1 MLSSLRKFSNSIY
14 AKIFLVIVA
23 APFIFW
29 GMGSSFSGGN
39 KNVVVTI
46 DNEKFSTQDF
56 ADYIQQFSPPDQKI
70 ESSKVDELFSIY
82 IGDKLMQKEVEDF
95 GIVLSD
101 ISLSKL
107 IKNQKE
113 FKRSNIFSRPEYE
126 KFLIAN
132 NLSAV
137 TFEANLASQEKK
149 RQLLELIGGGIKP
162 SKFLINSTYNKI
174 NQKRD
179 IQLINLNEVFKK
191 EFNFSPDKIKSYYN
205 DNMEKYEETYK
216 SIEFLELSPK
226 KLTDNNEFNE
236 IFYEKINEIDN
247 LIIQGENLE
256 FIIENFNLGLS
267 KSYTLD
273 KLGRDLNSK
282 KVENLPEKIEEKIFN
297 LSNTETTA
305 LMEFQ
310 NKYFLVEIIKT
321 ENIQK
326 NFENEILKKS
336 ILAELQNELVRK
348 EMSKIISKI
357 NQNNF
362 KKIDFEKIS
371 NEKKVAIQKISLK
384 NSNDNKI
391 LKSDMVKQIYDF
403 PEKMVIVVNSF
414 DLSENFLIYIDK
426 VINVTIE
433 EDSKDYTKY
442 FNLSKI
448 ELANILFD
456 TYDDYIK
463 QKYEIEINYKALDT
477 VKRYFN

>member
-1 MLSSLRKFSNSIY
+1 
-14 AKIFLVIVA
+14 
-23 APFIFW
+23 
-29 GMGSSFSGGN
+29 
-39 KNVVVTI
+39 
-46 DNEKFSTQDF
+46 
-56 ADYIQQFSPPDQKI
+56 
-70 ESSKVDELFSIY
+70 
-82 IGDKLMQKEVEDF
+82 
-95 GIVLSD
+95 
-101 ISLSKL
+101 
-107 IKNQKE
+107 
-113 FKRSNIFSRPEYE
+113 
-126 KFLIAN
+126 
-132 NLSAV
+132 
-137 TFEANLASQEKK
+137 
-149 RQLLELIGGGIKP
+149 
-162 SKFLINSTYNKI
+162 
-174 NQKRD
+174 
-179 IQLINLNEVFKK
+179 LNEVFKK
-191 EFNFSPDKIKSYYN
+191 EFNFSPYKIKSYYN

-256 FIIENFNLGLS
+256 FIIKNFNLGLS